1 MDNWDEIRTA
11 FQVARLGTVSGAAEV
26 LGVHHATVIRHID
39 ALETRLGVKLFQR
52 HARGYTA
59 TEAGQDLLRV
69 AQATDDQFSQLA
81 GRIKGRGND
90 VSGEL
95 VVTTIGG
102 IAEFMVP
109 VLAKFQKD
117 YPDVIL
123 RYLTSA
129 RLFRLEYGEAHVAIR
144 AGSPPSQPDNV
155 VQPFLHLQF
164 AIYGSKEYI
173 ERHGMPSFPDGMAG
187 HRFVGHDD
195 PASRA
200 PFARW
205 MRDNIPANQIVF
217 RSGDDV
223 ATRQAVLDGV
233 GLGFMRTFEC
243 ASHDLVQVHPPLPDW
258 DSVLWLV
265 THMDLH
271 RTNKVQT
278 FLRYL
283 KEHTTHL
290 RDPKLPEM
298 TAPDQKAPDQ
308 KAPGQKAPGQKTPI
322 QKAPGA

>member
-39 ALETRLGVKLFQR
+39 ALEGRLGVKLFQR

-95 VVTTIGG
+95 VVTTIDGL
-102 IAEFMVP
+102 ADLMMP
-109 VLAKFQKD
+109 VLTKFQED
-117 YPDVIL
+117 HPDVIL

-155 VQPFLHLQF
+155 VQPFLKLQF
-164 AIYGSKEYI
+164 AIYGSQSYI
-173 ERHGMPSFPDGMAG
+173 DRHGMPEIPGNLEG
-187 HRFVGHDD
+187 HRFVGADD
-195 PASRA
+195 VASRA
-200 PFARW
+200 PYMRW
-205 MRDNIPANQIVF
+205 MREMIPERQVVF
-217 RSGDDV
+217 RSGDPL
-223 ATRQAVLDGV
+223 AMRQAIFSGV
-233 GLGFMRTFEC
+233 GLGFLRTYEC
-243 ASHDLVQVHPPLPDW
+243 ETHDLVEVQPPLEDW
-258 DSVLWLV
+258 DSRLWLV

-283 KEHTTHL
+283 KEHTKHY
-290 RDPKLPEM
+290 RDDE
-298 TAPDQKAPDQ
+298 
-308 KAPGQKAPGQKTPI
+308 
-322 QKAPGA
+322 